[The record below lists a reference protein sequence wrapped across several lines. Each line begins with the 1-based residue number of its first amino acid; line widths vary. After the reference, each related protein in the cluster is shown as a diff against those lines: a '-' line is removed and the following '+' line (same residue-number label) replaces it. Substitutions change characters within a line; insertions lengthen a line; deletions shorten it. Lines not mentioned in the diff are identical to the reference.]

1 LVGCSLAATLREVF
15 KLKNIRR
22 APGKQ
27 GKFQIVE
34 HDIGGVKARLYL
46 DGNAKESPIPTT
58 LVVEYDEE

>member
-1 LVGCSLAATLREVF
+1 VF

-22 APGKQ
+22 AKGKQ

-34 HDIGGVKARLYL
+34 HEIGGVKARMYL